1 MQTITI
7 SQAHYSD
14 LQMSIAKLL
23 KQVDDLKKQLA
34 NTLEIGSHLASNLQ
48 QQRDENERLR
58 AKQLV
63 ITQDEVDL
71 LKNVR
76 LRLEQL
82 EKENERLLKLNNER
96 IVLKNKLEQL
106 EKPRYIAIATID
118 DWHYDGKHF
127 PNCKCTANGTTI
139 EEVFYNALEYFGE
152 RYKLTD
158 VPAEPRIGENFFYAN
173 NREVN
178 VFIVKC

>member
-58 AKQLV
+58 NAK
-63 ITQDEVDL
+63 
-71 LKNVR
+71 
-76 LRLEQL
+76 
-82 EKENERLLKLNNER
+82 
-96 IVLKNKLEQL
+96 
-106 EKPRYIAIATID
+106 PHYIAVATID

-127 PNCKCTANGTTI
+127 PNCKCTANGATI
-139 EEVFYNALEYFGE
+139 EEAFYGALEYFGE

-158 VPAEPRIGENFFYAN
+158 VPTEPCIGENCLYAN

-178 VFIVKC
+178 IIITKC